1 MMLFNK
7 NTHTHKKKNIKEPII
22 QNKGEKQMYTELSH
36 EKEETTIKREHYK

>member
-7 NTHTHKKKNIKEPII
+7 HTHTQKKNIKEPII